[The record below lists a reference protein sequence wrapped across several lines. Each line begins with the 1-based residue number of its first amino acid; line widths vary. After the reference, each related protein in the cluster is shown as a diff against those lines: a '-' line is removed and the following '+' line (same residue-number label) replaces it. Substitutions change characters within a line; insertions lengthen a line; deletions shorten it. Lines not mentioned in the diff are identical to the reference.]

1 MPPEAR
7 LGSTLVWYKADKL
20 ENLEYWYKEIDT
32 FLTGKWK
39 QKNYSA
45 VNSDLF
51 HNIMYGLCFVDR
63 LQGC

>member
-32 FLTGKWK
+32 FLTGKCIRY
-39 QKNYSA
+39 NYI
-45 VNSDLF
+45 VLNSGHF
-51 HNIMYGLCFVDR
+51 SQYIMML
-63 LQGC
+63 